1 MFEFIP
7 PRRDEKL
14 NEMID
19 RLITGETLIYDNG
32 KTARNLGK
40 YAKVL
45 RDKKNPLLHL
55 SYDRGS
61 SECIAY
67 LKLNNKINPGFITKY
82 QKKGKPVYRFKDT
95 LLPKIDIF

>member
-1 MFEFIP
+1 MFEFTP

-14 NEMID
+14 NEMMD
-19 RLITGETLIYDNG
+19 RLISGETLIYDNG

-45 RDKKNPLLHL
+45 RNKKNPLLHL

-61 SECIAY
+61 GECIAY
-67 LKLNNKINPGFITKY
+67 LKLNNKINPGSITKY
-82 QKKGKPVYRFKDT
+82 RKRGKPVYRFKDT
-95 LLPKIDIF
+95 LLPKIDLF

>member
-14 NEMID
+14 NEMIE
-19 RLITGETLIYDNG
+19 RLVNGETLIYNNG
-32 KTARNLGK
+32 KISRNLGK
-40 YAKVL
+40 FAKKL

-61 SECIAY
+61 GECIAY
-67 LKLNNKINPGFITKY
+67 LKLNNKIHPGSITKY
-82 QKKGKPVYRFKDT
+82 RKRGKPVYHFKDI
-95 LLPKIDIF
+95 LLPKIDLF